1 MYGVAPNELTST
13 DWRDPIA
20 GTPWHKHAPA
30 RLEPV
35 AGWRRRRCRPT
46 AALSTLPRVRGRAR
60 GARGAAV
67 ELSDPTLLRTQA
79 YIGGEWVDADSG
91 ATFDVTDPA
100 TGDVIASVADLGVEE
115 TRRAVD
121 VADAA
126 QKAWAARTAKDRGA
140 ILRRWYELFHE
151 HSEDLA
157 RIMTLE
163 MGKPIGESRGEVVY
177 AASFIDWFAE
187 EGKRAYGEVIPTT
200 DPTKRLLVLKQP
212 VGVVSAITPW
222 NFPQAMITRKV
233 APALAAG
240 CSSLVRPA
248 SETPLSALAAA
259 ELAHRAGLPGGLLNV
274 IPATAS
280 AAVGRELTTNP
291 TIRKISGAIVS
302 KYRNSVQ
309 TCVCAN
315 RFLVQDGVY
324 DEFAKKFAEAVAELK
339 VGPGIDEGNQI
350 GPLVNDDAV
359 EKVEELVQ
367 GALAE
372 GAGVLTGGRRHDLG
386 RSYYEVTIL
395 TDVTPDMAI
404 HGEEIFGP
412 VAPLFRFSTEEEAI
426 AIANDTEYGLA
437 AYFYAADMGRI
448 WRVGEGLE
456 YGMVGVNTGLIS
468 SEVAPFGGF
477 KESGIGREG
486 ARQGL
491 EEYLETKYLAFGG
504 V

>member
-1 MYGVAPNELTST
+1 MELQ
-13 DWRDPIA
+13 
-20 GTPWHKHAPA
+20 
-30 RLEPV
+30 
-35 AGWRRRRCRPT
+35 
-46 AALSTLPRVRGRAR
+46 
-60 GARGAAV
+60 
-67 ELSDPTLLRTQA
+67 DPTLLRTQA
-79 YIGGEWVDADSG
+79 YVGGEWIDADSG

-100 TGDVIASVADLGVEE
+100 TDDVVASVADLGVDE

-121 VADAA
+121 LAEVA
-126 QKAWAARTAKDRGA
+126 QKGWAARTAKDRGA
-140 ILRRWYELFHE
+140 VLRRWYELFLE
-151 HSEDLA
+151 HKEDLA
-157 RIMTLE
+157 LIMTSE

-177 AASFIDWFAE
+177 AANFIDWFAE
-187 EGKRAYGEVIPTT
+187 EGKRAYGEVIPTH

-240 CSSLVRPA
+240 CASLVRPA

-259 ELAHRAGLPGGLLNV
+259 ELADRAGLPPGLLNV
-274 IPATAS
+274 IPATDS
-280 AAVGRELTTNP
+280 PTVGRELTTNP
-291 TIRKISGAIVS
+291 TIRKISFTGSTPIGKLLLGQAAGTVKKASMELGGNAPFIVFDDADIDAAVEGAIVS
-302 KYRNSVQ
+302 KYRNSGQ

-324 DEFAKKFAEAVAELK
+324 DEFAKKFAEAVADLK
-339 VGPGIDEGNQI
+339 VGPGIDESSEI
-350 GPLVNDDAV
+350 GPLVNEDAID
-359 EKVEELVQ
+359 KVEELVQ

-372 GAGVLTGGRRHDLG
+372 GAGVLTGGRRHALG
-386 RSYYEVTIL
+386 RTYYEVTVLI
-395 TDVTPDMAI
+395 DVTPDMAI

-412 VAPLFRFSTEEEAI
+412 VAPLFRFSTEDDAI

-448 WRVGEGLE
+448 WRVSESLE

-468 SEVAPFGGF
+468 TEVAPFGGF

-486 ARQGL
+486 SHHGL
-491 EEYLETKYLAFGG
+491 DEYLETKYVAIGG
-504 V
+504 I

>member
-1 MYGVAPNELTST
+1 MELQ
-13 DWRDPIA
+13 
-20 GTPWHKHAPA
+20 
-30 RLEPV
+30 
-35 AGWRRRRCRPT
+35 
-46 AALSTLPRVRGRAR
+46 
-60 GARGAAV
+60 
-67 ELSDPTLLRTQA
+67 DPTLLRTQA
-79 YIGGEWVDADSG
+79 YVGGEWIDADSG

-100 TGDVIASVADLGVEE
+100 TGEVVASVADLGVDE

-121 VADAA
+121 LAEVA
-126 QKAWAARTAKDRGA
+126 QKARAARTAKDRGA
-140 ILRRWYELFHE
+140 VLRRSYELFLQHK
-151 HSEDLA
+151 EDLA
-157 RIMTLE
+157 LIMTSE

-177 AASFIDWFAE
+177 AANFIDWFAE
-187 EGKRAYGEVIPTT
+187 EGKRAYGEVIPTH

-240 CSSLVRPA
+240 CASLVRPA

-259 ELAHRAGLPGGLLNV
+259 ELADRAGLPPGLLNV
-274 IPATAS
+274 IPATDS
-280 AAVGRELTTNP
+280 PAVGRELTTNP
-291 TIRKISGAIVS
+291 TIRKISFTGSTPIGKLLLGQAAGTVKKASMELGGNAPFIVFDDADIDAAVEGAIVS
-302 KYRNSVQ
+302 KYRNSGQ

-324 DEFAKKFAEAVAELK
+324 DEFAKKFAEAVADLK
-339 VGPGIDEGNQI
+339 VGPGIDESSEI
-350 GPLVNDDAV
+350 GPLVNEDAID
-359 EKVEELVQ
+359 KVEELVQ

-372 GAGVLTGGRRHDLG
+372 GAGVLTGGRRHALG
-386 RSYYEVTIL
+386 RTYYEVTVL

-412 VAPLFRFSTEEEAI
+412 VAPLFRFSTEDDAI

-448 WRVGEGLE
+448 WRVSESLE

-468 SEVAPFGGF
+468 TEVAPFGGF

-486 ARQGL
+486 SHHGL
-491 EEYLETKYLAFGG
+491 DEYLETKYVAIGG
-504 V
+504 I

>member
-1 MYGVAPNELTST
+1 MELQ
-13 DWRDPIA
+13 
-20 GTPWHKHAPA
+20 
-30 RLEPV
+30 
-35 AGWRRRRCRPT
+35 
-46 AALSTLPRVRGRAR
+46 
-60 GARGAAV
+60 
-67 ELSDPTLLRTQA
+67 DPTLLRTQA
-79 YIGGEWVDADSG
+79 YIGGEWIDADSG

-100 TGDVIASVADLGVEE
+100 TGDVVASVADLGVDE

-121 VADAA
+121 LAEVA
-126 QKAWAARTAKDRGA
+126 QKGWAARTAKDRGA
-140 ILRRWYELFHE
+140 VLRRWYELFLE
-151 HSEDLA
+151 HKEDLA
-157 RIMTLE
+157 LIMTSE

-177 AASFIDWFAE
+177 AANFIDWFAE
-187 EGKRAYGEVIPTT
+187 EGKRAYGEVIPTH

-240 CSSLVRPA
+240 CASLVRPA

-259 ELAHRAGLPGGLLNV
+259 ELADRAGLPPGLLNV
-274 IPATAS
+274 IPATDS
-280 AAVGRELTTNP
+280 PAVGRELTTNP
-291 TIRKISGAIVS
+291 TIRKISFTGSTPIGKLLLGQAAGTVKKASMELGGNAPFIVFDDADIDAAVEGAIVS
-302 KYRNSVQ
+302 KYRNSGQ

-324 DEFAKKFAEAVAELK
+324 DEFAKKLAEAVADLK
-339 VGPGIDEGNQI
+339 VGPGIDESSEI
-350 GPLVNDDAV
+350 GPLVNEDAID
-359 EKVEELVQ
+359 KVEELVQ

-372 GAGVLTGGRRHDLG
+372 GAGVLTGGRRHALG
-386 RSYYEVTIL
+386 RTYYEVTVL

-412 VAPLFRFSTEEEAI
+412 VAPLFRFSTEDDAI

-448 WRVGEGLE
+448 WRVSESLE

-468 SEVAPFGGF
+468 TEVAPFGGF

-486 ARQGL
+486 SHHGL
-491 EEYLETKYLAFGG
+491 DEYLETKYVAIGG
-504 V
+504 I

>member
-1 MYGVAPNELTST
+1 MELQ
-13 DWRDPIA
+13 
-20 GTPWHKHAPA
+20 
-30 RLEPV
+30 
-35 AGWRRRRCRPT
+35 
-46 AALSTLPRVRGRAR
+46 
-60 GARGAAV
+60 
-67 ELSDPTLLRTQA
+67 DPTLLRTRA
-79 YIGGEWVDADSG
+79 YVGGEWIDADSG

-100 TGDVIASVADLGVEE
+100 TGDVVATVADLGVDE

-121 VADAA
+121 LADGA

-140 ILRRWYELFHE
+140 VLRRWYELFLE
-151 HSEDLA
+151 HKEDLA
-157 RIMTLE
+157 LIMTCE

-177 AASFIDWFAE
+177 AANFIDWFAE
-187 EGKRAYGEVIPTT
+187 EGKRAYGEVIPTH

-212 VGVVSAITPW
+212 IGVVSAITPW

-240 CSSLVRPA
+240 CASLVRPA

-259 ELAHRAGLPGGLLNV
+259 ELADRAGLPPGVLNV
-274 IPATAS
+274 IPATDS
-280 AAVGRELTTNP
+280 PAVGRELTTNP
-291 TIRKISGAIVS
+291 TIRKISFTGSTPIGKLLLGQAAGTVKKASMELGGNAPFIVFDDADVDSAVEGAIVS
-302 KYRNSVQ
+302 KYRNSGQ

-315 RFLVQDGVY
+315 RFLVQEGVY
-324 DEFAKKFAEAVAELK
+324 DEFAKKFAEAVADLK
-339 VGPGIDEGNQI
+339 VGPGIDESSEI
-350 GPLVNDDAV
+350 GPLVNEDAID
-359 EKVEELVQ
+359 KVEELVQ

-372 GAGVLTGGRRHDLG
+372 GAGVLTGGRRHALG
-386 RSYYEVTIL
+386 RTYYEVTVL

-412 VAPLFRFSTEEEAI
+412 VAPLFRFSTEDEAV

-448 WRVGEGLE
+448 WRVSEGLE

-468 SEVAPFGGF
+468 TEVAPFGGF

-486 ARQGL
+486 SHHGL
-491 EEYLETKYLAFGG
+491 DEYLETKYVAIGG
-504 V
+504 I

>member
-1 MYGVAPNELTST
+1 MELQ
-13 DWRDPIA
+13 
-20 GTPWHKHAPA
+20 
-30 RLEPV
+30 
-35 AGWRRRRCRPT
+35 
-46 AALSTLPRVRGRAR
+46 
-60 GARGAAV
+60 
-67 ELSDPTLLRTQA
+67 DPTLLRTQA
-79 YIGGEWVDADSG
+79 YIGGEWIDADSG

-100 TGDVIASVADLGVEE
+100 TGDVVASVADLGVDE

-121 VADAA
+121 LAEVA

-140 ILRRWYELFHE
+140 VLRRWYELFLE
-151 HSEDLA
+151 HKEDLA
-157 RIMTLE
+157 LIMTSE

-177 AASFIDWFAE
+177 AANFIDWFAE
-187 EGKRAYGEVIPTT
+187 EGKRAYGEVIPTH

-240 CSSLVRPA
+240 CASLVRPA

-259 ELAHRAGLPGGLLNV
+259 ELADRAGLPPGLLNV
-274 IPATAS
+274 IPATDS
-280 AAVGRELTTNP
+280 PAVGRELTTNP
-291 TIRKISGAIVS
+291 TIRKISFTGSTPIGKLLLGQAAGTVKKASMELGGNAPFIVFDDADIDAAVEGAIVS
-302 KYRNSVQ
+302 KYRNSGQ

-324 DEFAKKFAEAVAELK
+324 DEFAKKLAEAVADLK
-339 VGPGIDEGNQI
+339 VGPGIDESSEI
-350 GPLVNDDAV
+350 GPLVNEDAID
-359 EKVEELVQ
+359 KVEELVQ

-372 GAGVLTGGRRHDLG
+372 GAGVLTGGRRHALG
-386 RSYYEVTIL
+386 RTYYEVTVL

-412 VAPLFRFSTEEEAI
+412 VAPLFRFSTEDDAI

-448 WRVGEGLE
+448 WRVSESLE

-468 SEVAPFGGF
+468 TEVAPFGGF

-486 ARQGL
+486 SHHGL
-491 EEYLETKYLAFGG
+491 DEYLETKYVAIGG
-504 V
+504 I

>member
-1 MYGVAPNELTST
+1 MELQ
-13 DWRDPIA
+13 
-20 GTPWHKHAPA
+20 
-30 RLEPV
+30 
-35 AGWRRRRCRPT
+35 
-46 AALSTLPRVRGRAR
+46 
-60 GARGAAV
+60 
-67 ELSDPTLLRTQA
+67 DPTLLRTQA
-79 YIGGEWVDADSG
+79 YVGGEWIDADSG

-100 TGDVIASVADLGVEE
+100 TGEVVASVADLGVDE

-121 VADAA
+121 LAEVA
-126 QKAWAARTAKDRGA
+126 QKGWAARTAKDRGA
-140 ILRRWYELFHE
+140 VLRRWYELFLE
-151 HSEDLA
+151 HKEDLA
-157 RIMTLE
+157 LIMTSE

-177 AASFIDWFAE
+177 AANFIDWFAE
-187 EGKRAYGEVIPTT
+187 EGKRAYGEVIPTH

-240 CSSLVRPA
+240 CASLVRPA

-259 ELAHRAGLPGGLLNV
+259 ELADRAGLPPGLLNV
-274 IPATAS
+274 IPATDS
-280 AAVGRELTTNP
+280 PAVGRELTTNP
-291 TIRKISGAIVS
+291 TIRKISFTGSTPIGKLLLGQAAGTVKKASMELGGNAPFIVFDDADIDAAVEGAIVS
-302 KYRNSVQ
+302 KYRNSGQ

-324 DEFAKKFAEAVAELK
+324 DEFAKKFAEAVADLK
-339 VGPGIDEGNQI
+339 VGPGIDESSEI
-350 GPLVNDDAV
+350 GPLVNEDAID
-359 EKVEELVQ
+359 KVEELVQ
-367 GALAE
+367 AALAE
-372 GAGVLTGGRRHDLG
+372 GAGVLTGGRRHALG
-386 RSYYEVTIL
+386 RTYYEVTVL

-412 VAPLFRFSTEEEAI
+412 VAPLFRFSTEDDAI

-448 WRVGEGLE
+448 WRVSESLE

-468 SEVAPFGGF
+468 TEVAPFGGF

-486 ARQGL
+486 SHHGL
-491 EEYLETKYLAFGG
+491 DEYLETKYVAIGG
-504 V
+504 I

>member
-1 MYGVAPNELTST
+1 MELQ
-13 DWRDPIA
+13 
-20 GTPWHKHAPA
+20 
-30 RLEPV
+30 
-35 AGWRRRRCRPT
+35 
-46 AALSTLPRVRGRAR
+46 
-60 GARGAAV
+60 
-67 ELSDPTLLRTQA
+67 DPTLLRTQA
-79 YIGGEWVDADSG
+79 YVGGEWIDADSG

-100 TGDVIASVADLGVEE
+100 TGEVVASVADLGVDE

-121 VADAA
+121 LAEVA
-126 QKAWAARTAKDRGA
+126 QKAWAARTAKDRGTV
-140 ILRRWYELFHE
+140 LRRWYELFLE
-151 HSEDLA
+151 HKEDLA
-157 RIMTLE
+157 LIMTSE

-177 AASFIDWFAE
+177 AANFIDWFAE
-187 EGKRAYGEVIPTT
+187 EGKRAYGEVIPTH

-240 CSSLVRPA
+240 CASLVRPA

-259 ELAHRAGLPGGLLNV
+259 ELADRAGLPPGLLNV
-274 IPATAS
+274 IPATDS
-280 AAVGRELTTNP
+280 PAVGRELTTNP
-291 TIRKISGAIVS
+291 TIRKISFTGSTPIGKLLLGQAAGTVKKASMELGGNAPFIVFDDADIDAAVEGAIVS
-302 KYRNSVQ
+302 KYRNSGQ

-324 DEFAKKFAEAVAELK
+324 DEFAKKFAEAVADLK
-339 VGPGIDEGNQI
+339 VGPGIDESSEI
-350 GPLVNDDAV
+350 GPLVNEDAID
-359 EKVEELVQ
+359 KVEELVQ

-372 GAGVLTGGRRHDLG
+372 GAGVLTGGRRHALG
-386 RSYYEVTIL
+386 RTYYEVTVL

-412 VAPLFRFSTEEEAI
+412 VAPLFRFSTEDDAI

-448 WRVGEGLE
+448 WRVSESLE

-468 SEVAPFGGF
+468 TEVAPFGGF

-486 ARQGL
+486 SHHGL
-491 EEYLETKYLAFGG
+491 DEYLETKYVAIGG
-504 V
+504 I

>member
-1 MYGVAPNELTST
+1 MELQ
-13 DWRDPIA
+13 
-20 GTPWHKHAPA
+20 
-30 RLEPV
+30 
-35 AGWRRRRCRPT
+35 
-46 AALSTLPRVRGRAR
+46 
-60 GARGAAV
+60 
-67 ELSDPTLLRTQA
+67 DPTLLRTQA
-79 YIGGEWVDADSG
+79 YVGGEWIDADSG

-100 TGDVIASVADLGVEE
+100 TGDVVASVADLGVDE

-121 VADAA
+121 LAEVA
-126 QKAWAARTAKDRGA
+126 QKGWAARTAKDRGA
-140 ILRRWYELFHE
+140 VLRRWYELFLE
-151 HSEDLA
+151 HKEDLA
-157 RIMTLE
+157 LIMTSE

-177 AASFIDWFAE
+177 AANFIDWFAE
-187 EGKRAYGEVIPTT
+187 EGKRAYGEVIPTH

-240 CSSLVRPA
+240 CASLVRPA

-259 ELAHRAGLPGGLLNV
+259 ELADRAGLPPGLLNV
-274 IPATAS
+274 IPATDS
-280 AAVGRELTTNP
+280 PTVGRELTTNP
-291 TIRKISGAIVS
+291 TIRKISFTGSTPIGKLLLGQAAGTVKKASMELGGNAPFIVFDDADIDAAVEGAIVS
-302 KYRNSVQ
+302 KYRNSGQ

-324 DEFAKKFAEAVAELK
+324 DEFAKKFAEAVADLK
-339 VGPGIDEGNQI
+339 VGPGIDESSEI
-350 GPLVNDDAV
+350 GPLVNEDAID
-359 EKVEELVQ
+359 KVEELVQ

-372 GAGVLTGGRRHDLG
+372 GAGVLTGGRRHALG
-386 RSYYEVTIL
+386 RTYYEVTVL
-395 TDVTPDMAI
+395 VDVTPDMAI

-412 VAPLFRFSTEEEAI
+412 VAPLFRFSTEDDAI

-448 WRVGEGLE
+448 WRVSESLE

-468 SEVAPFGGF
+468 TEVAPFGGF

-486 ARQGL
+486 SHHGL
-491 EEYLETKYLAFGG
+491 DEYLETKYVAIGG
-504 V
+504 I

>member
-1 MYGVAPNELTST
+1 MELQ
-13 DWRDPIA
+13 
-20 GTPWHKHAPA
+20 
-30 RLEPV
+30 
-35 AGWRRRRCRPT
+35 
-46 AALSTLPRVRGRAR
+46 
-60 GARGAAV
+60 
-67 ELSDPTLLRTQA
+67 DPTLLRTQA
-79 YIGGEWVDADSG
+79 YVGGEWIDADSG

-100 TGDVIASVADLGVEE
+100 TGDVVASVADLGVDE

-121 VADAA
+121 LAEVA

-140 ILRRWYELFHE
+140 VLRRWYELFLE
-151 HSEDLA
+151 HKEDLA
-157 RIMTLE
+157 LIMTSE

-177 AASFIDWFAE
+177 AANFIDWFAE
-187 EGKRAYGEVIPTT
+187 EGKRAYGEVIPTH

-240 CSSLVRPA
+240 CASLVRPA

-259 ELAHRAGLPGGLLNV
+259 ELADRAGLPPGLLNV
-274 IPATAS
+274 IPATDS
-280 AAVGRELTTNP
+280 PTVGRELTTNP
-291 TIRKISGAIVS
+291 MIRKISFTGSTPIGKLLLGQAAGTVKKASMELGGNAPFIVFDDADIDAAVEGAIVS
-302 KYRNSVQ
+302 KYRNSGQ

-324 DEFAKKFAEAVAELK
+324 DEFAKKFAEAVADLK
-339 VGPGIDEGNQI
+339 VGPGIDESSEI
-350 GPLVNDDAV
+350 GPLVNEDAID
-359 EKVEELVQ
+359 KVEELVQ

-372 GAGVLTGGRRHDLG
+372 GAGVLTGGRRHALG
-386 RSYYEVTIL
+386 RTYYEVTVLI
-395 TDVTPDMAI
+395 DVTPDMAI

-412 VAPLFRFSTEEEAI
+412 VAPLFRFSTEDDAI

-448 WRVGEGLE
+448 WRVSESLE

-468 SEVAPFGGF
+468 TEVAPFGGF

-486 ARQGL
+486 SHHGL
-491 EEYLETKYLAFGG
+491 DEYLETKYVAIGG
-504 V
+504 I

>member
-1 MYGVAPNELTST
+1 MELQ
-13 DWRDPIA
+13 
-20 GTPWHKHAPA
+20 
-30 RLEPV
+30 
-35 AGWRRRRCRPT
+35 
-46 AALSTLPRVRGRAR
+46 
-60 GARGAAV
+60 
-67 ELSDPTLLRTQA
+67 DPTLLRTQA
-79 YIGGEWVDADSG
+79 YVGGEWIDADSG

-100 TGDVIASVADLGVEE
+100 TGEVVASVADLGVDE

-121 VADAA
+121 LAEVA

-140 ILRRWYELFHE
+140 VLRRWYELFLE
-151 HSEDLA
+151 HKEDLA
-157 RIMTLE
+157 LIMTSE

-177 AASFIDWFAE
+177 AANFIDWFAE
-187 EGKRAYGEVIPTT
+187 EGKRAYGEVIPTH

-240 CSSLVRPA
+240 CASLVRPA

-259 ELAHRAGLPGGLLNV
+259 ELADRAGLPPGLLNV
-274 IPATAS
+274 IPATDS
-280 AAVGRELTTNP
+280 PAVGRELTTNP
-291 TIRKISGAIVS
+291 TIRKISFTGSTPIGKLLLGQAAGTVKKASMELGGNAPFIVFDDADIDAAVEGAIVS
-302 KYRNSVQ
+302 KYRNSGQ

-324 DEFAKKFAEAVAELK
+324 DEFAKKFAEAVADLK
-339 VGPGIDEGNQI
+339 VGPGIDESSEI
-350 GPLVNDDAV
+350 GPLVNEDAID
-359 EKVEELVQ
+359 KVEELVQ

-372 GAGVLTGGRRHDLG
+372 GAGVLTGGRRHALG
-386 RSYYEVTIL
+386 RTYYEVTVL

-412 VAPLFRFSTEEEAI
+412 VAPLFRFSTEDDAI
-426 AIANDTEYGLA
+426 AIANATEYGLA

-448 WRVGEGLE
+448 WRVSESLE

-468 SEVAPFGGF
+468 TEVAPFGGF

-486 ARQGL
+486 SHHGL
-491 EEYLETKYLAFGG
+491 DEYLETKYVAIGG
-504 V
+504 I

>member
-1 MYGVAPNELTST
+1 MELQ
-13 DWRDPIA
+13 
-20 GTPWHKHAPA
+20 
-30 RLEPV
+30 
-35 AGWRRRRCRPT
+35 
-46 AALSTLPRVRGRAR
+46 
-60 GARGAAV
+60 
-67 ELSDPTLLRTQA
+67 DPTLLRTQA
-79 YIGGEWVDADSG
+79 YVGGEWIDADSG
-91 ATFDVTDPA
+91 ATFDVTDTA
-100 TGDVIASVADLGVEE
+100 TGEVVASVADLGVDE

-121 VADAA
+121 LAEVA

-140 ILRRWYELFHE
+140 VLRRWYELFLE
-151 HSEDLA
+151 HKEDLA
-157 RIMTLE
+157 LIMTSE

-177 AASFIDWFAE
+177 AANFIDWFAE
-187 EGKRAYGEVIPTT
+187 EGKRAYGEVIPTH

-240 CSSLVRPA
+240 CASLVRPA

-259 ELAHRAGLPGGLLNV
+259 ELADRAGLPPGLLNV
-274 IPATAS
+274 IPATDS
-280 AAVGRELTTNP
+280 PAVGRELTTNP
-291 TIRKISGAIVS
+291 TIRKISFTGSTPIGKLLLGQAAGTVKKASMELGGNAPFIVFDDADIDAAVEGAIVS
-302 KYRNSVQ
+302 KYRNSGQ

-315 RFLVQDGVY
+315 RFLVQDSVY
-324 DEFAKKFAEAVAELK
+324 DEFAKKFAEAVADLK
-339 VGPGIDEGNQI
+339 VGPGIDESSEI
-350 GPLVNDDAV
+350 GPLVNEDAID
-359 EKVEELVQ
+359 KVEELVQ

-372 GAGVLTGGRRHDLG
+372 GAGVLTGGRRHALG
-386 RSYYEVTIL
+386 RTYYEVTVL

-412 VAPLFRFSTEEEAI
+412 VAPLFRFSTEDDAI

-448 WRVGEGLE
+448 WRVSESLE

-468 SEVAPFGGF
+468 TEVAPFGGF

-486 ARQGL
+486 SHHGL
-491 EEYLETKYLAFGG
+491 DEYLETKYVAIGG
-504 V
+504 I

>member
-1 MYGVAPNELTST
+1 MELQ
-13 DWRDPIA
+13 
-20 GTPWHKHAPA
+20 
-30 RLEPV
+30 
-35 AGWRRRRCRPT
+35 
-46 AALSTLPRVRGRAR
+46 
-60 GARGAAV
+60 
-67 ELSDPTLLRTQA
+67 DPTLLRTQA
-79 YIGGEWVDADSG
+79 YVGGEWIDADSG

-100 TGDVIASVADLGVEE
+100 TGDVVASVADLGVDE

-121 VADAA
+121 LAEVA

-140 ILRRWYELFHE
+140 VLRRWYELFLE
-151 HSEDLA
+151 HKEDLA
-157 RIMTLE
+157 LIMTSE

-177 AASFIDWFAE
+177 AANFIDWFAE
-187 EGKRAYGEVIPTT
+187 EGKRAYGEVIPTH

-240 CSSLVRPA
+240 CASLVRPA

-259 ELAHRAGLPGGLLNV
+259 ELADRAGLPPGLLNV
-274 IPATAS
+274 IPATDS
-280 AAVGRELTTNP
+280 PTVGRELTTNP
-291 TIRKISGAIVS
+291 MIRKISFTGSTPIGKLLLGQAAGTVKKASMELGGNAPFIVFDDADIDAAVEGAIVS
-302 KYRNSVQ
+302 KYRNSGQ

-324 DEFAKKFAEAVAELK
+324 DEFAKKFAEAVADLK
-339 VGPGIDEGNQI
+339 VGPGIDESSEI
-350 GPLVNDDAV
+350 GPLVNEDAID
-359 EKVEELVQ
+359 KVEELVQ

-372 GAGVLTGGRRHDLG
+372 GAGVLTGGRRHALG
-386 RSYYEVTIL
+386 RTYYEVTVL
-395 TDVTPDMAI
+395 VDVTPDMAI

-412 VAPLFRFSTEEEAI
+412 VAPLFRFSTEDDAI

-448 WRVGEGLE
+448 WRVSESLE

-468 SEVAPFGGF
+468 TEVAPFGGF

-486 ARQGL
+486 SHHGL
-491 EEYLETKYLAFGG
+491 DEYLETKYVAIGG
-504 V
+504 I

>member
-1 MYGVAPNELTST
+1 
-13 DWRDPIA
+13 
-20 GTPWHKHAPA
+20 
-30 RLEPV
+30 
-35 AGWRRRRCRPT
+35 
-46 AALSTLPRVRGRAR
+46 
-60 GARGAAV
+60 V
-67 ELSDPTLLRTQA
+67 ELQDPTLLRTQA
-79 YIGGEWVDADSG
+79 YVGGEWIDADSG

-100 TGDVIASVADLGVEE
+100 TGDVVASVADLGVDE

-121 VADAA
+121 LAEVA

-140 ILRRWYELFHE
+140 VLRRWYELFLE
-151 HSEDLA
+151 HKEDLA
-157 RIMTLE
+157 LIMTSE

-177 AASFIDWFAE
+177 AANFIDWFAE
-187 EGKRAYGEVIPTT
+187 EGKRAYGEVIPTH

-240 CSSLVRPA
+240 CASLVRPA

-259 ELAHRAGLPGGLLNV
+259 ELADRAGLPPGLLNV
-274 IPATAS
+274 IPATDS
-280 AAVGRELTTNP
+280 PTVGRELTTNP
-291 TIRKISGAIVS
+291 TIRKISFTGSTPIGKLLLGQAAGTVKKASMELGGNAPFIVFDDADIDAAVEGAIVS
-302 KYRNSVQ
+302 KYRNSGQ

-324 DEFAKKFAEAVAELK
+324 DEFAKKFAEAVADLK
-339 VGPGIDEGNQI
+339 VGPGIDESSEI
-350 GPLVNDDAV
+350 GPLVNEDAID
-359 EKVEELVQ
+359 KVEELVQ

-372 GAGVLTGGRRHDLG
+372 GAGVLTGGRRHALG
-386 RSYYEVTIL
+386 RTYYEVTVLI
-395 TDVTPDMAI
+395 DVTPDMAI

-412 VAPLFRFSTEEEAI
+412 VAPLFRFSTVDDAI

-448 WRVGEGLE
+448 WRVSESLE

-468 SEVAPFGGF
+468 TEVAPFGGF

-486 ARQGL
+486 SHHGL
-491 EEYLETKYLAFGG
+491 DEYLETKYVAIGG
-504 V
+504 I

>member
-1 MYGVAPNELTST
+1 MELQ
-13 DWRDPIA
+13 
-20 GTPWHKHAPA
+20 
-30 RLEPV
+30 
-35 AGWRRRRCRPT
+35 
-46 AALSTLPRVRGRAR
+46 
-60 GARGAAV
+60 
-67 ELSDPTLLRTQA
+67 DPTLLRTQA
-79 YIGGEWVDADSG
+79 YVGGEWIDADSG

-100 TGDVIASVADLGVEE
+100 TGEVVASVADLGVDE

-121 VADAA
+121 LAEVA

-140 ILRRWYELFHE
+140 VLRRWYELFLE
-151 HSEDLA
+151 HKEDLA
-157 RIMTLE
+157 LIMTSE

-177 AASFIDWFAE
+177 AANFIDWFAE
-187 EGKRAYGEVIPTT
+187 EGKRAYGEVIPTH

-222 NFPQAMITRKV
+222 NFPQAMLTRKV

-240 CSSLVRPA
+240 CASLVRPA

-259 ELAHRAGLPGGLLNV
+259 ELADRAGLPPGLLNV
-274 IPATAS
+274 IPATDS
-280 AAVGRELTTNP
+280 PAVGRELTTNP
-291 TIRKISGAIVS
+291 TIRKISFTGSTPIGKLLLGQAAGTVKKASMELGGNAPFIVFDDADIDAAVEGAIVS
-302 KYRNSVQ
+302 KYRNSGQ

-324 DEFAKKFAEAVAELK
+324 DEFAKKFAEAVADLK
-339 VGPGIDEGNQI
+339 VGPGIDESSEI
-350 GPLVNDDAV
+350 GPLVNEDAID
-359 EKVEELVQ
+359 KVEELVQ

-372 GAGVLTGGRRHDLG
+372 GAGVLTGGRRHALG
-386 RSYYEVTIL
+386 RTYYEVTVL

-412 VAPLFRFSTEEEAI
+412 VAPLFRFSTVDDAI

-448 WRVGEGLE
+448 WRVSESLE

-468 SEVAPFGGF
+468 TEVAPFGGF

-486 ARQGL
+486 SHHGL
-491 EEYLETKYLAFGG
+491 DEYLETKYVAIGG
-504 V
+504 I

>member
-1 MYGVAPNELTST
+1 MELQ
-13 DWRDPIA
+13 
-20 GTPWHKHAPA
+20 
-30 RLEPV
+30 
-35 AGWRRRRCRPT
+35 
-46 AALSTLPRVRGRAR
+46 
-60 GARGAAV
+60 
-67 ELSDPTLLRTQA
+67 DPTLLRTQA
-79 YIGGEWVDADSG
+79 YVGGEWIDADSG

-100 TGDVIASVADLGVEE
+100 TGDVVASVADLGVDE

-121 VADAA
+121 LAEVA

-140 ILRRWYELFHE
+140 VLRRWYELFLE
-151 HSEDLA
+151 HKEDLA
-157 RIMTLE
+157 LIMTSE

-177 AASFIDWFAE
+177 AANFIDWFAE
-187 EGKRAYGEVIPTT
+187 EGKRAYGEVIPTH

-240 CSSLVRPA
+240 CASLVRPA

-259 ELAHRAGLPGGLLNV
+259 ELADRAGLPPGLLNV
-274 IPATAS
+274 IPATDS
-280 AAVGRELTTNP
+280 PAVGRELTTNP
-291 TIRKISGAIVS
+291 TIRKISFTGSTPIGKLLLGQAAGTVKKASMELGGNAPFIVFDDADIDAAVEGAIVS
-302 KYRNSVQ
+302 KYRNSGQ

-324 DEFAKKFAEAVAELK
+324 DEFAKKFAEAVADLK
-339 VGPGIDEGNQI
+339 VGPGIDESSEI
-350 GPLVNDDAV
+350 GPLVNEDAID
-359 EKVEELVQ
+359 KVEELVQ
-367 GALAE
+367 AALAE
-372 GAGVLTGGRRHDLG
+372 GAGVLTGGRRHALG
-386 RSYYEVTIL
+386 RTYYEVTVL

-412 VAPLFRFSTEEEAI
+412 VAPLFRFSTEDDAI

-448 WRVGEGLE
+448 WRVSESLE

-468 SEVAPFGGF
+468 TEVAPFGGF

-486 ARQGL
+486 SHHGL
-491 EEYLETKYLAFGG
+491 DEYLETKYVAIGG
-504 V
+504 I